1 MGTQLNDTSYIKLLE
16 EDLEWLVNQP
26 YSLERDHIKV
36 VLECEICELR
46 KGDNPDC
53 RPDICPR
60 ITKPIDMKEQELK
73 ELVEHKLSDI
83 LKEAVELRRNFSTQE
98 EDQITGEKV
107 KCVNHTFTHECRK
120 RHPWMEDIVIW
131 LVPDKDEIAI
141 MSGCDCVELPCMNE
155 EERKWVRGGESVVSI
170 EIESLT
176 DEDFQYIVDTHE
188 DMLIYDDPHLA
199 DKILKRA
206 KRVADFAHIVPVEGV
221 YHDTR
226 LVILNVF
233 LRNQLMGFV
242 DVFVED
248 DEDHSIECHA
258 VKSDFSDHFH
268 PVMDKQI
275 SLDVE
280 SAIKFIV
287 GIK

>member
-1 MGTQLNDTSYIKLLE
+1 MSKNNIK
-16 EDLEWLVNQP
+16 P
-26 YSLERDHIKV
+26 
-36 VLECEICELR
+36 
-46 KGDNPDC
+46 
-53 RPDICPR
+53 
-60 ITKPIDMKEQELK
+60 TDMKEQELK
-73 ELVEHKLSDI
+73 ELVERKFSDI
-83 LKEAVELRRNFSTQE
+83 LKEAVELQRNFSTKD
-98 EDQITGEKV
+98 EDQITGAVVE
-107 KCVNHTFTHECRK
+107 CVNHTFTRECK
-120 RHPWMEDIVIW
+120 NRHPWMEGIMIW
-131 LVPDKDEIAI
+131 LVPDQDEIAI

-155 EERKWVRGGESVVSI
+155 VERKWVEDGESVVSI
-170 EIESLT
+170 EIERLT
-176 DEDFQYIVDTHE
+176 DADFQHVVDMHE
-188 DMLIYDDPHLA
+188 DMLIYDDPDLM
-199 DKILKRA
+199 DKVLKRA

-233 LRNQLMGFV
+233 LCNQLVGFV

-248 DEDHSIECHA
+248 DEDFSIECHA
-258 VKSDFSDHFH
+258 VKCNLSDRFH